1 MIEELESK
9 MIVTPTP
16 DLVLDVLQAAD
27 PVAQRAATAK
37 LDTSKIGA
45 SDFGATFESR
55 IGSAAA
61 SASVADNQSSAN
73 TTRVDPG
80 LSAAAAPARVIN
92 APSSSDVYRKFEAFV
107 LQVFVDTMLPKGAQD
122 IFGKG
127 TAGDVW
133 RSMMAEQLGN
143 QLAQGKGIGIAKQ
156 LASTHSARHGEAG
169 KAG

>member
-1 MIEELESK
+1 

-37 LDTSKIGA
+37 LDVSKTGA
-45 SDFGATFESR
+45 SDFGATFESQV
-55 IGSAAA
+55 GGAAA
-61 SASVADNQSSAN
+61 SASVVDNQSSAN
-73 TTRVDPG
+73 TTQVDPG
-80 LSAAAAPARVIN
+80 LFAAAPARVIN